1 MLKLLTTISIVFLV
15 LAPNAW
21 ASDEDAATGD
31 PVNGKAL
38 FESDLGCHVCHG
50 ADATGSIGPNIRET
64 ITIEMVYHAL
74 QNFPDMM
81 NWQYNNPDLFETEP
95 LMDIIAY
102 LQSLPREPAAE

>member
-1 MLKLLTTISIVFLV
+1 MLRAVSGVIVGV
-15 LAPNAW
+15 LAMGFTAL
-21 ASDEDAATGD
+21 AEDDPAGD

-50 ADATGSIGPNIRET
+50 PDATGSIGPNIRET
-64 ITIEMVYHAL
+64 ITIELVYHAL

-81 NWQYNNPDLFETEP
+81 NWQYNNPELFEPEA
-95 LMDIIAY
+95 LYDIIAY